1 MKTLL
6 HLNSS
11 PRGNYSVSRKL
22 SSEVVAAWKAK
33 NPEGKVIERDLAK
46 SHLTFIDLDWIM
58 GAFTPPESHSEAH
71 KKALAVSDELVAELL
86 ASDVILIGTP
96 MYNFAVPAAL
106 KAWIDHIVRSGKT
119 FSYKPNG
126 VEGHAGGRKVIVTVA
141 SGGVYAGTPLEAYDH
156 EIPYLRHILGFIGIS
171 DVTFIQAGGTGG
183 VAQGK
188 ISEAE
193 FGRHGSVRSS
203 MAKKRS
209 YERRRA
215 LISAVNA
222 AG

>member
-6 HLNSS
+6 HIDSS

-33 NPEGKVIERDLAK
+33 NPDGKVIERDLTK
-46 SHLTFIDLDWIM
+46 SHLTFVDLDWIM
-58 GAFTPPESHSEAH
+58 GAFTPPENHSEAH

-86 ASDVILIGTP
+86 ASDVIVIGTP
-96 MYNFAVPAAL
+96 MYNLGVPAVL

-119 FSYKPNG
+119 FSYEPNG
-126 VEGHAGGRKVIVTVA
+126 VEGRAGGRKAIVAVA
-141 SGGVYAGTPLEAYDH
+141 SGGVYTGTPLEVYDH
-156 EIPYLRHILGFIGIS
+156 EIPYLRNILGFIGIS
-171 DVTFIQAGGTGG
+171 DVTFIQAGGTSG

-193 FGRHGSVRSS
+193 FLLPFLEKAR
-203 MAKKRS
+203 
-209 YERRRA
+209 
-215 LISAVNA
+215 NA
-222 AG
+222 IQ